1 MQELKEEFGR
11 FISGGITRE
20 QFRGACARFLSAN
33 PELKDQAVIWF
44 RDGVQSGRMSAVM
57 WESIADLF
65 VVPVKAAAAAPPR
78 GTPSPS
84 RGSETTE
91 FSTRAPG
98 SSVAAPAIVRAA
110 ETQTPEVEGPA
121 IGTVLNARYRLV
133 EELGRGGM
141 GQVFKAVDRNL
152 ERAGD
157 PNPFVALKA
166 LNSKFAKDVDARD
179 ALQFEAMRAKTLSH
193 ENIIRVHDFDWDG
206 AHVFITME
214 YLKGAPLDRLIET
227 EYASGLRIDKAWPI
241 IESIG
246 NALDY
251 GHRKG
256 VIHSDVK
263 PSNVFLTRKSV
274 VKVLD
279 FGISRPMAKS
289 AASEFDTIYD
299 PVTPIAGLTPS
310 YASLEQWTGEQPDPR
325 DDIYSFS
332 VLIYE
337 LICGHHPFASVS
349 SKKAFESG
357 LSPQRLEGMSRV
369 QWEAL
374 RHGLALQRDQR
385 IKSVKE
391 LLRALAPP
399 TFFRK
404 YRLLI
409 LGGGALAAALTL
421 GFGTHFFSEY
431 IQRTTLGRRARVPHP
446 PVVLTP
452 EQKKDVADSL
462 FLAQDYMKDIRAT
475 ATPNDLAYSLSEG
488 ANNVNQ
494 ILDSILAIDPDND
507 QALDMKTHIAN
518 LYLAKARELFDKSE
532 YPPALMMVNYGL
544 KAVPDDLDLFH
555 LQQDICDRDPAVCPA
570 N

>member
-1 MQELKEEFGR
+1 MQDLQVEFAR
-11 FISGGITRE
+11 FVAGSISRE
-20 QFRGACARFLSAN
+20 QFYRACSEFLEAH
-33 PELKDQAVIWF
+33 PEQRNQAVLWF
-44 RDGVQSGRMSAVM
+44 QNGVQTGRVAPAV
-57 WESIADLF
+57 WDSIADLF
-65 VVPVKAAAAAPPR
+65 STPTRPRGTDITKVSTRVPDRPPEHRNEAAAPEPA
-78 GTPSPS
+78 GPS
-84 RGSETTE
+84 
-91 FSTRAPG
+91 
-98 SSVAAPAIVRAA
+98 
-110 ETQTPEVEGPA
+110 
-121 IGTVLNARYRLV
+121 IGTVLNKRYRLV

-166 LNSKFAKDVDARD
+166 LNAKFARDVDARD

-206 AHVFITME
+206 SYVFITME
-214 YLKGAPLDRLIET
+214 YLRGAPLDHLIET
-227 EYASGLRIDKAWPI
+227 EYASGVGLAKAWPI

-246 NALDY
+246 NALEY

-263 PSNVFLTRKSV
+263 PGNVFITRKGV

-310 YASLEQWTGEQPDPR
+310 YASLEQWTGEPPDPR

-332 VLIYE
+332 LVIYE
-337 LICGHHPFASVS
+337 LLSGHHPFASVS
-349 SKKAFESG
+349 AKKAFESG
-357 LSPQRLEGMSRV
+357 LAPQRLDGLSRI
-369 QWEAL
+369 QWETL
-374 RHGLALQRDQR
+374 RHGLAFQREQR

-391 LLRALAPP
+391 LLRALVPP
-399 TFFRK
+399 TFFRR
-404 YRLLI
+404 YRTFI
-409 LGGGALAAALTL
+409 LGGGAAAAALALASGTYFFAEYVQHKTL
-421 GFGTHFFSEY
+421 STRSHA
-431 IQRTTLGRRARVPHP
+431 QHA
-446 PVVLTP
+446 PVTLTP

-462 FLAQDYMKDIRAT
+462 FLAQDYMKDVKST
-475 ATPNDLAYSLSEG
+475 GGPNELAYALSEG

-494 ILDSILAIDPDND
+494 ILDSILAIDPDNE
-507 QALDMKTHIAN
+507 QALGMKSRIADI
-518 LYLAKARELFDKSE
+518 YLAKARELFDKSQ
-532 YPPALMMVNYGL
+532 YQPALMMVRYGL
-544 KAVPDDLDLFH
+544 KAVPDNLDLFH
-555 LQQDICDRDPAVCPA
+555 LQQDICDKDASVCAA